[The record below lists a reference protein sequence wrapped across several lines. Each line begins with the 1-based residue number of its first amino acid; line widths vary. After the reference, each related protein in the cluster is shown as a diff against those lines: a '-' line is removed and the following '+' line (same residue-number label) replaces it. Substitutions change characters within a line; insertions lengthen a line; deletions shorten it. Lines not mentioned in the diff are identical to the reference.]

1 MIFDDDAPE
10 SAETPEPSE
19 EATEEEAAEETTE
32 ETTEETVD
40 EAEASEDEAGEEPA
54 AEEAA
59 EESGEETA
67 EESGEESAEESS
79 EETAEE
85 SSEETAE
92 DSGEETAEESSEE
105 TAEESSEETAE
116 ESGEETA
123 EESSEETAEE
133 SGEES
138 AEESS
143 EETAE
148 EGSELTLGES
158 APEEEEPRRPRQP
171 VLIRGKIDRHGVAIG
186 TGRRKTSVARVRI
199 IDGDGAM
206 TINGRVLDDYFQ
218 IERDRLLIEAPLKA
232 TEMYGSVDVWVRV
245 NGGGLTGQAGAIV
258 LGIARALQAKNPDLH
273 EALSDGG
280 YLTRDGRMVERK
292 KYGYKKA
299 RKSFQFSK
307 R

>member
-10 SAETPEPSE
+10 TSEETPEE
-19 EATEEEAAEETTE
+19 GTE

-40 EAEASEDEAGEEPA
+40 EAA
-54 AEEAA
+54 
-59 EESGEETA
+59 
-67 EESGEESAEESS
+67 EESAEEES
-79 EETAEE
+79 AE
-85 SSEETAE
+85 
-92 DSGEETAEESSEE
+92 
-105 TAEESSEETAE
+105 
-116 ESGEETA
+116 
-123 EESSEETAEE
+123 
-133 SGEES
+133 EES
-138 AEESS
+138 AEEESA
-143 EETAE
+143 EEESAEEESAEEESAEEESAEEESAEEESAEGESAEGESAEGESAE

-158 APEEEEPRRPRQP
+158 TPEEEEPRAPRQP
-171 VLIRGKIDRHGVAIG
+171 LLIRGKIDRHGVAIG

-206 TINGRVLDDYFQ
+206 TINGRALDNYFQ

-232 TEMYGSVDVWVRV
+232 TETYGSVDVWVRV

-280 YLTRDGRMVERK
+280 YLTRDDRMVERK